1 MSLCERFAQASCIKT
16 VNISSLEKEKPYSVI
31 WAERMQTKYGI
42 SILLTIKI
50 TSTESVLVFLPKRFT
65 LIFSDDDMDMI
76 NNGMLKINFIFHN
89 ICEKTN
95 AYMLSLKPV

>member
-31 WAERMQTKYGI
+31 GAERMQTKYGI
-42 SILLTIKI
+42 SILLTIKM
-50 TSTESVLVFLPKRFT
+50 TSTDSVRVFLPRRFT
-65 LIFSDDDMDMI
+65 LIFSDEDIDLI
-76 NNGMLKINFIFHN
+76 NNGLIKINLIFHN